1 MSLGGGTFITQ
12 NKVLPGAYIN
22 FISAARAESAL
33 SDRGIVAVP
42 LSLDWGPEAGVFTV
56 QAEDF
61 EADCLKMLGY
71 AYDAAELKDVREIF
85 RNAKTA
91 LIYRLNPGVKAA
103 VTVGALTATAK
114 YSGTKGNSLSIIV
127 ATNVD
132 DGGKKDVSTLFNG
145 VLVEK
150 QVVATADELV
160 DNDFIVF
167 TGTGALTNTAGS
179 PLVGGTNKAS
189 VIGSDYQLA
198 LDAFEA
204 YGFNVLICPTSDTT
218 TIDLFVAYTKR
229 LRDDLGIKFQ
239 TVVYRKAADYEGVIS
254 VENTVTDAGAN
265 AAALTYWVGGAQ
277 AAAAVN
283 KSTTNKIYDGEYTP
297 NTVYTQSQLAAN
309 LTAGKYMLHKVG
321 DTVRILDDINTFVSF
336 TSLKSSDFASNQVIR
351 VLDQIAND
359 IALIFASKYLGKV
372 QNNAS
377 GRVSLWNDIVTYNRD
392 LERIQAI
399 ENFVAEDV
407 KVEAGTTKTSVVVT
421 NPVTPVAAM
430 AKLYMTVIVN

>member
-1 MSLGGGTFITQ
+1 MLGGGTFITQ

-22 FISAARAESAL
+22 FVSAARASAVL

-42 LSLDWGPEAGVFTV
+42 LSLDWGPEGEVFTIN
-56 QAEDF
+56 AETF
-61 EADCLKMLGY
+61 QENSLKTLGY
-71 AYDAAELKDVREIF
+71 AYDAPELKDVREIF

-91 LIYRLNPGVKAA
+91 HIYRLNPGVKAA
-103 VTVGALTATAK
+103 VTVGVLTATAK

-132 DGGKKDVSTLFNG
+132 DAGKKDVSTLFNG
-145 VLVEK
+145 SLVEK
-150 QVVATADELV
+150 QVVSTAADLL
-160 DNDFIVF
+160 DNGFIIF
-167 TGTGALTNTAGS
+167 TGTGALTNSAGAA
-179 PLVGGTNKAS
+179 LIGGTNKAS

-198 LDAFEA
+198 LDAFES
-204 YGFNVLICPTSDTT
+204 YGFNVLVCPTSDST
-218 TIDLFVAYTKR
+218 TIDLFLAYTKR

-283 KSTTNKIYDGEYTP
+283 RSTTNKLYDGEYTV

-309 LTAGKYMLHKVG
+309 LTAGKFMLHKVA
-321 DTVRILDDINTFVSF
+321 DTVRILDDVNTFVSF
-336 TSLKSSDFASNQVIR
+336 TSEKSADFASNQVIR

-359 IALIFASKYLGKV
+359 IAVLFATKYLGKI

-377 GRVSLWNDIVTYNRD
+377 GRVSLWSDLVTYNRE
-392 LERIQAI
+392 LERLQAI
-399 ENFVAEDV
+399 ENFVADEV
-407 KVEAGTTKTSVVVT
+407 SVEAGATKTSVVVN

>member
-1 MSLGGGTFITQ
+1 MLGGGIFITQ

-22 FISAARAESAL
+22 FISAASASAAL

-42 LSLDWGPEAGVFTV
+42 LSMDWGPEGAVFTMD
-56 QAEDF
+56 A
-61 EADCLKMLGY
+61 ADLQKNSLKILGY
-71 AYDAAELKDVREIF
+71 DYTAPELKDLREIF

-91 LIYRLNPGVKAA
+91 HIYRLNPGVKAA

-114 YSGTKGNSLSIIV
+114 YSGTKGNSLSIVV
-127 ATNVD
+127 ATNID
-132 DGGKKDVSTLFNG
+132 DGLKKDVSTLYNG

-150 QVVATADELV
+150 QIVATADELA

-167 TGTGALTNTAGS
+167 TGTGALTNTAGA

-189 VIGSDYQLA
+189 VIGADYQLA
-198 LDAFEA
+198 LDSFEA
-204 YGFNVLICPTSDTT
+204 YGFNVLICPTTDST

-229 LRDDLGIKFQ
+229 LRDDLGVKFQ
-239 TVVYRKAADYEGVIS
+239 TVAYRKYSDHEGIIP
-254 VENTVTDAGAN
+254 VENTVIDAGAN
-265 AAALTYWVGGAQ
+265 AAALTYWVGGAE
-277 AAAAVN
+277 ASAAVN
-283 KSTTNKIYDGEYTP
+283 KSLTNKQYDGEYIVDTA
-297 NTVYTQSQLAAN
+297 YTQSQLSAAI
-309 LTAGKYMLHKVG
+309 TAGKFMLHKVG
-321 DTVRILDDINTFVSF
+321 DTVRVLDDINSFVSF
-336 TSLKSSDFASNQVIR
+336 TSEKSADFASNQVIR

-359 IALIFASKYLGKV
+359 IALLFADKYLGKI

-377 GRVSLWNDIVTYNRD
+377 GRVSLWNDIVTYNKE
-392 LERIQAI
+392 LERLQAI

-407 KVEAGTTKTSVVVT
+407 TVEAGATKTSVVVT

>member
-22 FISAARAESAL
+22 FISAARASSAL

-42 LSLDWGPEAGVFTV
+42 LSLDWGPQGGVFTME
-56 QAEDF
+56 AESFQSD
-61 EADCLKMLGY
+61 ALKMLGY
-71 AYDAAELKDVREIF
+71 AFDAPELKDVREIF

-91 LIYRLNPGVKAA
+91 HIYRLNPGNKAA
-103 VTVGALTATAK
+103 VTVGVLTATAK
-114 YSGTKGNSLSIIV
+114 YSGTKGNSISIIV

-132 DGGKKDVSTLFNG
+132 NGGLKDVSTLFNG

-150 QVVATADELV
+150 QVVATAQELKA
-160 DNDFIVF
+160 NDFVVF
-167 TGTGALTNTAGS
+167 SGTGALTNTAGS
-179 PLVGGTNKAS
+179 NLTGGTNKAS

-204 YGFNVLICPTSDTT
+204 YSFNVLICPTTDST

-229 LRDDLGIKFQ
+229 LRDDMGIKFQ
-239 TVVYRKAADYEGVIS
+239 LVAYRKAANHEGVIS

-309 LTAGKYMLHKVG
+309 LTAGKYMLHKVA
-321 DTVRILDDINTFVSF
+321 DTVRVLDDINTFVSF
-336 TSLKSSDFASNQVIR
+336 TSLKGSDFASNQVIR

-359 IALIFASKYLGKV
+359 IALIFASKYLGKI

-377 GRVSLWNDIVTYNRD
+377 GRVSLWNEIVSYNKE

-399 ENFVAEDV
+399 ENFVADEV
-407 KVEAGTTKTSVVVT
+407 KVEAGETKTSVVVT

-430 AKLYMTVIVN
+430 AKLYMTVIVS

>member
-1 MSLGGGTFITQ
+1 MLGGGTFITQ

-22 FISAARAESAL
+22 FVSAARASSAL
-33 SDRGIVAVP
+33 SDRGIIAVP
-42 LSLDWGPEAGVFTV
+42 MSLDWGPEGAVFTME
-56 QAEDF
+56 ASDF
-61 EADCLKMLGY
+61 EADSLKTLGY

-91 LIYRLNPGVKAA
+91 HIYRLNPGVKAA

-114 YSGTKGNSLSIIV
+114 YSGTKGNSISVVV

-132 DGGKKDVSTLFNG
+132 NGTKKDVSTLFNG

-150 QVVATADELV
+150 QVVATADALL

-167 TGTGALTNTAGS
+167 TGTGALTNTAGA

-204 YGFNVLICPTSDTT
+204 YGFNVLICPTTDST

-229 LRDDLGIKFQ
+229 LRDDLGVKFQ
-239 TVVYRKAADYEGVIS
+239 AVVYRKYSDHEGIIS

-265 AAALTYWVGGAQ
+265 AAALTYWVGGAE

-283 KSTTNKIYDGEYTP
+283 KSITNKQYDGEYTV
-297 NTVYTQSQLAAN
+297 NTVYTQSQLSDN
-309 LTAGKYMLHKVG
+309 LKAGKFMLHKVG
-321 DTVRILDDINTFVSF
+321 DTVRVLDDINTFVSF

-359 IALIFASKYLGKV
+359 IALIFANKYLGKI

-377 GRVSLWNDIVTYNRD
+377 GRVSLWNEIVSYNKE
-392 LERIQAI
+392 LERLQAI
-399 ENFVAEDV
+399 ENFIAEDV
-407 KVEAGTTKTSVVVT
+407 TVTAGETKTSVVVT

-430 AKLYMTVIVN
+430 SKLYMTVIVN